1 MVKKR
6 IVEDLKGV
14 VSELGYPTTDIVCNI
29 PKNSI
34 FGDYSTNL
42 ALQLAKL
49 KPENGKQN
57 SLDIANKIVDRLKA
71 TGNSKDYLEKI
82 EVAGGFINFF
92 ISKDELIKNA
102 EDLDVLQK
110 KENPQKVLVEYGHV
124 NPLKEIHIGH
134 IRTFILGESLCRIFD
149 ALGDIVFRANYQGDI
164 GLHIAK
170 AIWGIKQLGL
180 PSKELT
186 LEEKAKFLG
195 QAYAKGNVSYDENP
209 NAKKEIER
217 INSQL
222 YLKDP
227 AIKEVYELAREWSLQ
242 YFEPIYELLGV
253 KYDRCFFESEVYIRG
268 KKIVEENI
276 GKVFEKN
283 DGAVIF
289 PGEKFSLHNR
299 VFITSLGN
307 PTYEG
312 KELGLAEL
320 EYDTFNYDKSIHVV
334 ASEQEGYFQ
343 VVIKAID
350 TIFPYLKGKK
360 QHLSYGVVDLKE
372 GKMSSRTG
380 NVITVDD
387 IYHTVCEKVREVIK
401 QNRLEIDQEL
411 VKKIALGA
419 IKFSY
424 LKFSPRPNIVFDLD
438 QSVSLEGDS
447 GPYVQY
453 AYARIQSV
461 LKNAK
466 GEIEY
471 GEELELENIERLL
484 LRQLLYFQETVEETA
499 QSLHPNLLALY
510 LIDLSRLYNLFYQ
523 ECRIIDSEKAQFRL
537 KLSLEVGKVLKKGLN
552 LLGIEAPERM

>member
-110 KENPQKVLVEYGHV
+110 KENPQKVLVEYGHE

-276 GKVFEKN
+276 G
-283 DGAVIF
+283 D
-289 PGEKFSLHNR
+289 
-299 VFITSLGN
+299 
-307 PTYEG
+307 
-312 KELGLAEL
+312 
-320 EYDTFNYDKSIHVV
+320 
-334 ASEQEGYFQ
+334 
-343 VVIKAID
+343 
-350 TIFPYLKGKK
+350 
-360 QHLSYGVVDLKE
+360 
-372 GKMSSRTG
+372 
-380 NVITVDD
+380 
-387 IYHTVCEKVREVIK
+387 
-401 QNRLEIDQEL
+401 
-411 VKKIALGA
+411 
-419 IKFSY
+419 
-424 LKFSPRPNIVFDLD
+424 
-438 QSVSLEGDS
+438 
-447 GPYVQY
+447 
-453 AYARIQSV
+453 
-461 LKNAK
+461 
-466 GEIEY
+466 
-471 GEELELENIERLL
+471 
-484 LRQLLYFQETVEETA
+484 
-499 QSLHPNLLALY
+499 
-510 LIDLSRLYNLFYQ
+510 
-523 ECRIIDSEKAQFRL
+523 
-537 KLSLEVGKVLKKGLN
+537 
-552 LLGIEAPERM
+552 